1 MKVERF
7 FLQVLIDFFF
17 LSWQC
22 VCRCS
27 LLPFPF
33 SSKQLSAGIHPSEC
47 ETEKPFFYVR
57 VTNFL
62 CTCATI
68 LIGMSKQQSIR
79 CLMKMK
85 IFCDYF
91 SLKISM
97 IQNSLASRPKIQLCW
112 DGQCFFLIIQ
122 LFKKKMTA
130 QTNFANKQYLPCI
143 EQTIV
148 VRFLLISWQKYIK
161 VGNPGFGSLI
171 HTKIRY

>member
-33 SSKQLSAGIHPSEC
+33 SSKQLSAGVFIHLSA
-47 ETEKPFFYVR
+47 KLKSLFYVR
-57 VTNFL
+57 VTCL

-122 LFKKKMTA
+122 LFQKKMTA
-130 QTNFANKQYLPCI
+130 KTNFANKQYLPCI